1 MVKFLDSKTKKMLK
15 IQFIVVIGATVL
27 GILTYQLGSAVGNA
41 VSSTSSVS
49 AITNEGMGFVAI
61 GAGLAIGLAGLG
73 AGIGAGTA
81 SAAAIAAITE
91 KPETFGRS
99 IIFVAFIEGIAI
111 FGFVIA
117 FQLFGLIA

>member
-1 MVKFLDSKTKKMLK
+1 MDSRTRKMLK
-15 IQFIVVIGATVL
+15 IQFIVVVGATAL
-27 GILTYQLGSAVGNA
+27 GLLTFQLGNA
-41 VSSTSSVS
+41 VTSAVSSSTGLT
-49 AITNEGMGFVAI
+49 AITGEAAGFVAV

>member
-1 MVKFLDSKTKKMLK
+1 MLK
-15 IQFIVVIGATVL
+15 IQFIVVIGAAAL
-27 GILTYQLGSAVGNA
+27 GILTYQLGNAITSA
-41 VSSTSSVS
+41 VSSSTGI
-49 AITNEGMGFVAI
+49 AATITGDPAGFVAV

>member
-1 MVKFLDSKTKKMLK
+1 MDYKTKRLLK
-15 IQFIVVIGATVL
+15 LQFIVIVGATLL
-27 GILTYQLGSAVGNA
+27 GFLTVQFADAVANA
-41 VSSTSSVS
+41 VTATTGVT
-49 AITNEGMGFVAI
+49 AISQDAKGLVAV

-91 KPETFGRS
+91 KPETFARS

-111 FGFVIA
+111 FGFVISFILA
-117 FQLFGLIA
+117 GYVP

>member
-15 IQFIVVIGATVL
+15 IQFIVVIGATIL
-27 GILTYQLGSAVGNA
+27 GILTYQLGNAVGNA
-41 VSSTSSVS
+41 VSSTASVS

>member
-1 MVKFLDSKTKKMLK
+1 MILDPKTKKMLK
-15 IQFIVVIGATVL
+15 IQFIVILGATAL
-27 GILTYQLGSAVGNA
+27 GILTFQLGNAIINAASSASAV
-41 VSSTSSVS
+41 TE
-49 AITNEGMGFVAI
+49 ITNEGQGFVAI